1 MRTAMDM
8 LNQFT
13 RESSGEDAAAA
24 VSNGDVPKEQTP
36 ATPLAEVTADKEIDE
51 ISGLTGSMTEAVSD
65 YESGATQV
73 DEIVTKIADDK
84 TPVTAIDVLNYA
96 GKLRIQQEK
105 YGMSI
110 ISHEEIANDVIEAQ
124 SSPDKESKLK
134 ATLKKVGN
142 GFIGFLKKLM
152 EMVNA
157 AATKAGSMINEF
169 IKNRITQTAL
179 NKKTLAELVAKVESL
194 PDQDVAGEFQD
205 NVKTLLG
212 GRLLSLSAVA
222 SINNVPGSEDN
233 VKVLLNAVQHNAE
246 TASKTNN
253 DIIMISGKV
262 IAYALVEHTTPA
274 SICKI
279 LQNVHGVLKA
289 EQLNNKY
296 LKGVYDLDKVAGFST
311 DAGYSAILATGDK
324 SGMSIR
330 MLMAVVH
337 PVTDGKMAYVVNK
350 KVSHFL
356 SDSGLATKVSP
367 LKKADMV
374 TLAKAMQDNV
384 DKTIEFMNKL
394 SAQAKQLSSVT
405 TNLDKKV
412 KPEMSPEQTAKFQE
426 IAGIVQGLLL
436 AGIDISTAGCASAL
450 RAYELTRRYIVESI
464 KVIENNGKKGD
475 AEKQDTTTA
484 AKTEA

>member
-110 ISHEEIANDVIEAQ
+110 ISHEEIANDVNEAQ

-134 ATLKKVGN
+134 ATLKKVGT
-142 GFIGFLKKLM
+142 GFIEFLKKLM

-157 AATKAGSMINEF
+157 AATKAGNMINEF

-194 PDQDVAGEFQD
+194 PDQDAAGEFQD

-222 SINNVPGSEDN
+222 SIHNVPGSEDN
-233 VKVLLNAVQHNAE
+233 VKVLLEAIQRNAE
-246 TASKTNN
+246 IPSKTNEG
-253 DIIMISGKV
+253 IIMISGKV
-262 IAYALVEHTTPA
+262 IADALVEHTTPA
-274 SICKI
+274 SICEAVI
-279 LQNVHGVLKA
+279 SIHGVLRT

-296 LKGVYDLDKVAGFST
+296 LKGVYDLEKTAGFAT
-311 DAGYSAILATGDK
+311 DAKHAATLVTGDK
-324 SGMSIR
+324 GGVNIR
-330 MLMAVVH
+330 MLMAVESSG
-337 PVTDGKMAYVVNK
+337 TAGKYVVNK

-356 SDSGLATKVSP
+356 NDSGLTTKVSP

-450 RAYELTRRYIVESI
+450 QAYELTRRYIVESI